1 MEDSDYVEKVV
12 EVFCNKL
19 PFDIITAGAAVGCD
33 FGDENF
39 KYYAMLES
47 ILTEFGRVPVGRE
60 PELAAAAVQCPS
72 ARVRRQGVAVLEV
85 WVKNTGVPL
94 KELLPQVHKLLTDIV
109 ADEVCNDITESINE
123 LIAGKTAFTD
133 SDC

>member
-1 MEDSDYVEKVV
+1 
-12 EVFCNKL
+12 
-19 PFDIITAGAAVGCD
+19 
-33 FGDENF
+33 
-39 KYYAMLES
+39 MLES

-60 PELAAAAVQCPS
+60 PELASAAVQCPS